1 MLQSFSFRLT
11 ALGLPLLAAAFLLSN
26 PPQKAQAQDTTAPTT
41 CDATSL
47 KGKYS
52 INFTGTVYDSQ
63 YYTYLLSEIG
73 FMTFDGAGNFTG
85 TDTYNFDGAATRRTL
100 TGTYTINSDC
110 TGSMTVN
117 ASDKST
123 MVGDIA
129 VLLGTKEVNFT
140 QTDAGWIFSGTLK
153 FQNQ

>member
-1 MLQSFSFRLT
+1 MFQSISSRLT
-11 ALGLPLLAAAFLLSN
+11 ALGVPLLAAAFLLSN
-26 PPQKAQAQDTTAPTT
+26 PPQEVHAQSTTPTT

-47 KGKYS
+47 KGRYS
-52 INFTGTVYDSQ
+52 IKFTGTAYDSQ

-123 MVGDIA
+123 MIGDIA

-153 FQNQ
+153 FQNP